1 MIRLGVESD
10 IVHGNNKAR
19 LCCGGPTIGSV
30 PGRQNLTQVITSPT
44 APSHRLFTIQVQGV
58 RGLWTC
64 DTFWRM
70 KRI

>member
-1 MIRLGVESD
+1 MTCLGVESD

-19 LCCGGPTIGSV
+19 LNCGEPFVGSV
-30 PGRQNLTQVITSPT
+30 PGRINLTQVITSPT
-44 APSHRLFTIQVQGV
+44 VPSHRLFTIQVQGV

-64 DTFWRM
+64 DTFWGL